1 MKNCME
7 VLLVD
12 DHAGDVR
19 WMIEFLEERGYR
31 VHEITNEEAA
41 RRQLEAVK
49 KGDVSYALAI
59 IDIMVAIKN
68 IMDLLG
74 SKEEFYEKSRDTGI
88 RLCHYARKELGISA
102 ERLPIVCLSARDDDK
117 VRQLLDELEITL
129 YSRTPQ
135 TSEDSI
141 REYLKKKLPKL

>member
-1 MKNCME
+1 ME

-12 DHAGDVR
+12 DHAGDVI

-49 KGDVSYALAI
+49 KGDASYALAI
-59 IDIMVAIKN
+59 IDIMVAIKD
-68 IMDLLG
+68 IMDLVE
-74 SKEEFYEKSRDTGI
+74 SKERFYEKSRDTGI
-88 RLCHYARKELGISA
+88 RLCYYARKELGISA
-102 ERLPIVCLSARDDDK
+102 ETLPIVCVSARDDDQA
-117 VRQLLDELEITL
+117 RQLLEELDIPL

-135 TSEDSI
+135 TPEEDI
-141 REYLKKKLPKL
+141 REYLRKKLPTVK